1 MSDIG
6 QRYAVPAEID
16 QFVDQGFLE
25 VLTER
30 PDGTTVEFHIPS
42 RVNVDRRRRI
52 TAYRIVWIHAAHNA
66 EACDYYLETPGDLPN
81 FYVEVQNSEG
91 PSEIIDDLETVED
104 LEAWLEEFQSASVS
118 R

>member
-6 QRYAVPAEID
+6 QRYEVPTDVD

-42 RVNVDRRRRI
+42 RVSVDRRGQI
-52 TAYRIVWIHAAHNA
+52 TAYRIVWIHPAHNA
-66 EACDYYLETPGDLPN
+66 DSCDYCDEVPGDLPN
-81 FYVEVQNSEG
+81 FYVEVCLSDG
-91 PSEIIDDLETVED
+91 PSEIIDDLSTDDD
-104 LEAWLEEFQSASVS
+104 LSAWLEELQSASS
-118 R
+118 SP